1 MIALTA
7 FGLAVRVD
15 GSGAPLV
22 LVHSGVT
29 DHTSW
34 DGVAAVLAGSYT
46 VIRYDLR
53 GFGASPPPTTG
64 FRHLDDLVM
73 VLEHVGVGPAV
84 MVGNSFGGKLA
95 LDLAATSPHL
105 VRAVA
110 MLAAPIAGWDWSADV
125 RAYGDAEEAALEA
138 GDLDD
143 AVRLNMDMWVR
154 GPVREWSP
162 PLRALAAVVEPSM
175 RTALAN
181 QTTVDELELDDER
194 RTGAERLGDIRMPVL
209 VGVGD
214 QDVPD
219 YVTIAEHL
227 VAGIAGAEYVEF
239 PGAGH
244 LIPVEQPQ
252 AVATCLTGFLAGLGP
267 PR

>member
-1 MIALTA
+1 VIALTEA
-7 FGLAVRVD
+7 GLAVRVD
-15 GSGAPLV
+15 GAGPPVV

-34 DGVAAVLAGSYT
+34 DGVTPVLAGSHT

-53 GFGASPPPTTG
+53 GFGVSPPPTVG
-64 FRHLDDLVM
+64 FRHLDDLVA
-73 VLEHVGVGPAV
+73 VLDHVGVGSAV
-84 MVGNSFGGKLA
+84 VVGNSFGGKLA
-95 LDLAATSPHL
+95 LDLAAALPDR
-105 VRAVA
+105 VAAVA
-110 MLAAPIAGWDWSADV
+110 MLAAPIAGWEWSAAV
-125 RAYGDAEEAALEA
+125 RAYGDAEEAALEV
-138 GDLDD
+138 GDLDG
-143 AVRLNMDMWVR
+143 AMRLNLDMWVR

-162 PLRALAAVVEPSM
+162 SLRTLAAVVEPSM

-194 RTGAERLGDIRMPVL
+194 RPGAERLGDIGVPTL

-219 YVTIAEHL
+219 FVAIAQHL
-227 VAGIAGAEYVEF
+227 AAGIAGAEFVDF

-244 LIPVEQPQ
+244 LIPVEQPE
-252 AVATCLTGFLAGLGP
+252 AVAARLTGFLDSL
-267 PR
+267 

>member
-1 MIALTA
+1 VIAFTA
-7 FGLAVRVD
+7 SGLAARVD

-64 FRHLDDLVM
+64 FRHLDDLVT
-73 VLEHVGVGPAV
+73 VLEHAGAGPAV
-84 MVGNSFGGKLA
+84 VVGNSFGGKLA
-95 LDLAATSPHL
+95 LDLAATFPL
-105 VRAVA
+105 RVKAVA
-110 MLAAPIAGWDWSADV
+110 LLAAPIAGWDWSADV
-125 RAYGDAEEAALEA
+125 RTYGDAEEAALEA

-143 AVRLNMDMWVR
+143 AVWLNMDMWVR
-154 GPVREWSP
+154 GPVRAWSP

-181 QTTVDELELDDER
+181 QTTVEELELDDGR
-194 RTGAERLGDIRMPVL
+194 RAGAERLGDIRMPVL

-219 YVTIAEHL
+219 FVTIAQHL
-227 VAGIAGAEYVEF
+227 VAGIAGAEFVDF

-244 LIPVEQPQ
+244 LIPVEQPE
-252 AVATCLTGFLAGLGP
+252 AVATCLTRFLACLDS

>member
-1 MIALTA
+1 VIALTA
-7 FGLAVRVD
+7 SGLAARVD
-15 GSGAPLV
+15 GAGPPVV

-34 DGVAAVLAGSYT
+34 DGVAAVLAGSCS

-64 FRHLDDLVM
+64 FRHLDDLVT
-73 VLEHVGVGPAV
+73 VLEHAGAGPAV
-84 MVGNSFGGKLA
+84 VVGNSFGGKLA
-95 LDLAATSPHL
+95 LDLAATFPLL
-105 VRAVA
+105 VRAVVL
-110 MLAAPIAGWDWSADV
+110 LAAPIAGWDWSADV
-125 RAYGDAEEAALEA
+125 RAYADAEEAALADEDIDA
-138 GDLDD
+138 
-143 AVRLNMDMWVR
+143 AVRLNMEMWVR
-154 GPVREWSP
+154 GPARSWSP
-162 PLRALAAVVEPSM
+162 RLRALAAAVEPSM

-181 QTTVDELELDDER
+181 QTTVDRLELDDER
-194 RTGAERLGDIRMPVL
+194 PAGAERLADIGMPVL

-219 YVTIAEHL
+219 FVTIAQHL
-227 VAGIAGAEYVEF
+227 AAGIAGAEFVEF

-252 AVATCLTGFLAGLGP
+252 AVATRLTGLLAGLGP
-267 PR
+267 P